1 MGTRKIMFFSFIG
14 ISLAA
19 IASWIVLPLMNYF
32 QLGKVIS
39 HEQAASIVGN
49 HFTNVK
55 DKLLNVLQLK
65 EQSANSQYTSLI
77 NASINQKV
85 EELEPVPFKAA
96 VNFGENRKNLRYAL
110 PPLLLLLLILFVNG
124 KIIKNGTSRLINN
137 DKVFEKEAPF
147 HFTLS
152 SDDLNVVQFQDYEVE
167 VKVDGEVLPND
178 AYIDVDDYKYK
189 LTKVDDNTFTYKMR
203 KVAKNTQFF
212 FSASGFNSKSYDL
225 EVMKKPN
232 ILGFDVRLDYP
243 NYTGR
248 KDEIIS
254 NIGDLVVPM
263 GTKIAW
269 TFKAQNTDEV
279 AFKFSGSNKENL
291 LKRSGKQRFT
301 LSKQLMKDVSYLVY
315 VSNENLRKA
324 DSVSYSMSV
333 VPDVAPTISVQQF
346 EDSTEAKLLFF
357 AGEVSDD
364 YGLSKLSFHYTI
376 EREGGKKEQKVMPL
390 KTAMGRQAQYDY
402 TWDLIE
408 LGMKPGD
415 KLSYFFEVF
424 DNDGINGAKSARTG
438 LMTYAMP
445 TIEEYK
451 EMETKNNDQIKDD
464 LDKAMK
470 ESKKLQKDLKDLQNK
485 LLQKK
490 KLDWQ
495 DRKEIEK
502 MLERQKELEKKIE
515 EAKKN
520 FDENKK
526 NQEEFDDPPQ
536 DIKDKQDKIDELFD
550 EVLDKDM
557 QDLMDKLEKLLEEMD
572 KEDIIQEMEDMQMDN
587 DEKEQN
593 YERLKELFKQMEFE
607 NEMRKAE
614 DELKELADE
623 QEKLSEE
630 TKDGKKSDEE
640 LKKEQEKVNEKFDKL
655 DEKLKELDEKN
666 KELQSPVKMDDLKKE
681 SEDVKKEQK
690 KSMDEMKQGQKSDAS
705 KSQKKAS
712 QKMKDMA
719 NSMNMMMQSAQME
732 QAKEDIAAL
741 RQLLENLVTLSFDQ
755 EQVMEDARKTQ
766 VNTPNYVDLVQRQY
780 KLKDDFALVEDSLN
794 ALANRVFQ
802 IETFVTEKVGEIKR
816 DFKEGL
822 KMLEDR
828 KKSTAGVRQQRV
840 MTGVNDLAL
849 MLSEVMEQMQQQM
862 ANQMQGSQMCQK
874 PGQGQPM
881 MKMGQQQGKL
891 NEKMQQMMKD
901 MEGEGKG
908 EGKAGKKGE
917 KGKKGKGKWSKDFA
931 EAAAQQAAIRKAL
944 RDMQKKKME
953 EGKGSQEL
961 QKLID
966 EMDKIETDLVNKK
979 LTSEMMKRQ
988 QDILNKMLESAEAE
1002 RQQEFENK
1010 RKSETAK
1017 NQEKK
1022 RPKALEEYLKK
1033 REAEIELYKSVSP
1046 NLKPYYK
1053 ILVEEYYNS
1062 LKEK

>member
-1 MGTRKIMFFSFIG
+1 MGTRKVMFFSFIG

-19 IASWIVLPLMNYF
+19 IGYWVVLPLMNYF

-39 HEQAASIVGN
+39 HEQAAQIVGD

-65 EQSANSQYTSLI
+65 EQSSNSQYTALI

-85 EELEPVPFKAA
+85 EELKPIPFKAA
-96 VNFGENRKNLRYAL
+96 VNLGENRKNLRYAL
-110 PPLLLLLLILFVNG
+110 PPLLLLLLILFFNG
-124 KIIKNGTSRLINN
+124 KIITNGTTRLINN
-137 DKVFEKEAPF
+137 DMVFEKEAPF
-147 HFTLS
+147 QFSLS
-152 SDDLNVVQFQDYEVE
+152 NEDLNVVQFQDYEVK
-167 VKVDGEVLPND
+167 VKVDGEVLPNE
-178 AYIDVDDYKYK
+178 AYIDVDNYKYK
-189 LTKVDDNTFTYKMR
+189 LTKVDDNTFTYTMR

-248 KDEIIS
+248 KDEVIS

-279 AFKFSGSNKENL
+279 AFQFSGNKNENL
-291 LKRSGKQRFT
+291 LKRSGQQRFT
-301 LSKQLMKDVSYLVY
+301 LSKKLMKDASYMVY
-315 VSNENLRKA
+315 VSNENLQKA
-324 DSVSYSMSV
+324 DSVAYSMSV
-333 VPDVAPTISVQQF
+333 IPDVTPTISVQQF
-346 EDSTEAKLLFF
+346 EDSTQSKLLFF

-364 YGLSKLSFHYTI
+364 YGLSKLTFNYSI
-376 EREGGKKEQKVMPL
+376 EREGGKKEQNIIPL
-390 KTAMGRQAQYDY
+390 KTAMGKQAQYDY

-415 KLSYFFEVF
+415 KLTYFFEVF

-438 LMTYAMP
+438 LMTYSMP

-451 EMETKNNDQIKDD
+451 EMESKNNDEIKSD
-464 LDKAMK
+464 LEKAIK

-502 MLERQKELEKKIE
+502 MLERQKELEQKIE
-515 EAKKN
+515 DAKKN
-520 FDENKK
+520 FEENKK
-526 NQEEFDDPPQ
+526 NQDEYDNPPQ
-536 DIKDKQDKIDELFD
+536 DIKDKQDKIEELFD

-593 YERLKELFKQMEFE
+593 YERLKELFKQLEFE

-614 DELKELADE
+614 EELNQLADE
-623 QEKLSEE
+623 QEQLSEE

-640 LKKEQEKVNEKFDKL
+640 LKQKQEEINEKFDKVE
-655 DEKLKELDEKN
+655 EKLDDLEKKN

-681 SEDVKKEQK
+681 SEDVKKEQQN
-690 KSMDEMKQGQKSDAS
+690 SMQQLNQKQKSKAS

-712 QKMKDMA
+712 EKMKNMA

-732 QAKEDIAAL
+732 QMQEDIAAL

-755 EQVMEDARKTQ
+755 EQVMEDARKTR

-780 KLKDDFALVEDSLN
+780 KLKDDFALIEDSLN

-802 IETFVTEKVGEIKR
+802 IESFVTEKVSDIKR
-816 DFKEGL
+816 DFKEGI

-849 MLSEVMEQMQQQM
+849 MLSEVMQQMQQQM
-862 ANQMQGSQMCQK
+862 ANQMQGTQMCQN
-874 PGQGQPM
+874 PNGQGQPM
-881 MKMGQQQGKL
+881 MKMGQSQQKL
-891 NEKMQQMMKD
+891 NKKMQQMMKE
-901 MEGEGKG
+901 MQGEGESK
-908 EGKAGKKGE
+908 GKKSG

-944 RDMQKKKME
+944 RDLQKKKME
-953 EGKGSQEL
+953 QGKGSKDL

-979 LTSEMMKRQ
+979 LTTEMLRRQ
-988 QDILNKMLESAEAE
+988 EDILNRMLEAAEAE
-1002 RQQEFENK
+1002 REQEYENK
-1010 RKSETAK
+1010 RKSEQAR

-1062 LKEK
+1062 LKGK